1 VFALGYSPDGR
12 TLAVAA
18 NEIFIF
24 DTASG
29 RERFRLDA
37 WSGPAVCLAFSPD
50 SRLLA
55 CGHEG
60 RTFSVWDPIT
70 GRGLREILHGYPVK
84 PLGYPNPRSG
94 VSSLAF
100 SPDGSRLAVAGSDG
114 SGSLWEV
121 ATWKKCTTLEPPA
134 SWMDGIAS
142 LTFSPDGRLVAGA
155 NAGEICRWEVSS
167 GKRVRVHDQPDMGPA
182 HIALSPDGATVVMA
196 CGQRGLQL
204 WNRQTGQLIRTLD
217 RLDRPEGCSW
227 AACSPDGTLLASGRA
242 TDKAVRLW
250 QVATGQVLRSFP
262 KAEVAVFSPDGKSVA
277 TASPLADPINLWEI
291 TTGKQLWSCS
301 DPFAKPGSLVFSP
314 DGKLLAWAG
323 GRDDVNPFASKE
335 TSREPFGV
343 ALADAATG
351 RMLRRLHCPQPCRG
365 VAFAPDGRTLAAAT
379 AEEIQLWEVGS
390 WRRLRRAAG
399 VPPIPPRPPMQDQ
412 VRPLAFSPD
421 SRLLATEAGDHA
433 IWIWEVRTDRV
444 VRKHAGHQA
453 KVTSLAFT
461 PDGRF
466 LVSGSED
473 TTALVWEVAPV
484 RRPAVGTAHAGSDR

>member
-1 VFALGYSPDGR
+1 
-12 TLAVAA
+12 
-18 NEIFIF
+18 
-24 DTASG
+24 
-29 RERFRLDA
+29 
-37 WSGPAVCLAFSPD
+37 
-50 SRLLA
+50 
-55 CGHEG
+55 
-60 RTFSVWDPIT
+60 VWDPIT

-84 PLGYPNPRSG
+84 PIGYRNPHSG

-121 ATWKKCTTLEPPA
+121 ATWKKCATLEAPA
-134 SWMDGIAS
+134 GWMDGIAS
-142 LTFSPDGRLVAGA
+142 LTFSPDGRLVVGA
-155 NAGEICRWEVSS
+155 NAGEICRWEVPS

-182 HIALSPDGATVVMA
+182 HIALSPDGATVVIA

-204 WNRQTGQLIRTLD
+204 WNRQTGQMIRTLD
-217 RLDRPEGCSW
+217 RHEGCSW
-227 AACSPDGTLLASGRA
+227 AACSPDGTLVASGRA
-242 TDKAVRLW
+242 ADKEVCLW
-250 QVATGQVLRSFP
+250 QVATGRVLRRIP
-262 KAEVAVFSPDGKSVA
+262 KTEVAVFSPDGEFVA
-277 TASPLADPINLWEI
+277 TASPFAERIDLREI
-291 TTGKQLWSCS
+291 TTGKQLWNCS

-323 GRDDVNPFASKE
+323 GRDDANPFVSKE

-351 RMLRRLHCPQPCRG
+351 RVLRRLPCPQPCRG

-390 WRRLRRAAG
+390 WRKLRRTAG
-399 VPPIPPRPPMQDQ
+399 VPPIPPRPPTQDQ
-412 VRPLAFSPD
+412 VRPLSFSPD
-421 SRLLATEAGDHA
+421 SRLLAMEAGDQA
-433 IWIWEVRTDRV
+433 IWIWEVRTGRV
-444 VRKHAGHQA
+444 VRKLAGHLA

-473 TTALVWEVAPV
+473 TTALVWEVAPT
-484 RRPAVGTAHAGSDR
+484 RR